1 MAKKKV
7 ENTENIE
14 MLNNEPKPIS
24 YLISFDSDGRRLETY
39 IANEYTD
46 EQKQEMLAKGF
57 VEISE
62 ADWRYYAGLEG
73 TGDNGTGYVRGKDG
87 KPVSAPAYVPTKAEK
102 IAQLEA
108 QYNTQKEEIKGYL
121 MEAILS
127 DDTDTITELKQEMAD
142 VEADYQA
149 KREELEG

>member
-1 MAKKKV
+1 MAKKKT

-14 MLNNEPKPIS
+14 KIEAEQKPTS
-24 YLISFDSDGRRLETY
+24 YLISFGDDGKRLETY

-46 EQKQEMLAKGF
+46 EAKAEMLEKGF
-57 VEISE
+57 VEVTE

-108 QYNTQKEEIKGYL
+108 QYNTQKSEIKGYL

-142 VEADYQA
+142 IEADYQS